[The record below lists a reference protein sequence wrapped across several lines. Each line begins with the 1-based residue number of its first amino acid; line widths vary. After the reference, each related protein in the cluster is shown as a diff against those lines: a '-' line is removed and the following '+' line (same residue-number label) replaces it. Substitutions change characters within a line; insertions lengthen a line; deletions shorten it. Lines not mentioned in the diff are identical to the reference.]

1 MYFLLT
7 IYSWCWFCTPEW
19 LFCRSLLSKRLW
31 NLFLCYRR
39 HKQFVVPVTECSP
52 WDDFVALRRQAGQHA
67 LALGH
72 VQVVDDRGLI
82 HSQLDQIN
90 WCCICHGKFQCIL
103 AEQRNGIF
111 SNLTVNLQGTCD
123 DGIQLNMTL
132 TWQDRLEVN
141 WQGLLLSR
149 LEKSRL
155 IFSNILAVRT
165 SIEVSSIPR
174 ILLKEIS
181 ILYLDFLS
189 FPVGLCWTDNFS
201 FGTLQD

>member
-39 HKQFVVPVTECSP
+39 HEQFVVPVTGCSS
-52 WDDFVALRRQAGQHA
+52 WDDFVALRCQAGQHA

-82 HSQLDQIN
+82 HTQLDQIN
-90 WCCICHGKFQCIL
+90 WCYVCHGKVQCIL
-103 AEQRNGIF
+103 AEQRNGTF
-111 SNLTVNLQGTCD
+111 SNLTVNFQGTCD

-132 TWQDRLEVN
+132 TWKDRLEVN

-149 LEKSRL
+149 LENSPDLFKY
-155 IFSNILAVRT
+155 
-165 SIEVSSIPR
+165 
-174 ILLKEIS
+174 IS
-181 ILYLDFLS
+181 
-189 FPVGLCWTDNFS
+189 C
-201 FGTLQD
+201 

>member
-1 MYFLLT
+1 MVFPKIEYICREFTLIMYFLLT

-19 LFCRSLLSKRLW
+19 LFSRSLLSKRLW

-39 HKQFVVPVTECSP
+39 HEQFVVPVAGCSP
-52 WDDFVALRRQAGQHA
+52 WDDFVALICQAGQHA

-90 WCCICHGKFQCIL
+90 CCYICHDKVQCIL

-111 SNLTVNLQGTCD
+111 SNLTVNFQGTCD

-132 TWQDRLEVN
+132 TWKDRLEVN
-141 WQGLLLSR
+141 WQGL
-149 LEKSRL
+149 
-155 IFSNILAVRT
+155 IIAFQA
-165 SIEVSSIPR
+165 
-174 ILLKEIS
+174 
-181 ILYLDFLS
+181 
-189 FPVGLCWTDNFS
+189 
-201 FGTLQD
+201 